1 MLRAPEPTPMRPIAA
16 SPTVRAESICLTPL
30 RLALRAAF
38 AGLLIG
44 PAGVVLAQATS
55 TPANV
60 QMLRATTVV
69 APDDETS
76 STEHTRSYTS
86 GKVTI
91 GKGEQDV
98 KDIPQSTTVITRQ
111 RLDDQNL
118 RTLDQA
124 LEQATGIT
132 VQDDNNFQRSYFSRG
147 FEIDSVQYDGIP
159 LNNESGFLLQP
170 DLAMY
175 DRVEVLRG
183 ASGIFT
189 GNGSP
194 GGTINLV
201 RKRAPADRQINATI
215 SGGSWNNYYGSVDA
229 TSKLNESGSLR
240 GRVVASYT
248 DREYFFD
255 SAETKK
261 YLLYGTLEY
270 DIAPS
275 TTVSVG
281 VSHEDHDMRPYYS
294 ALPRFSNGVDL
305 RLPRETY
312 LNADWSRTKVQRD
325 GIYGDI
331 THRFNADWHAK
342 VAVSHLREDN
352 HDRSGAAF
360 GTINPV
366 NYTGSSISAFDA
378 KLNGEQIGVDATLN
392 GSFSAFG
399 LKHDVLVGAN
409 YADREYDNYSSAWT
423 VRNAAINPFTFNS
436 ANYAT
441 FPRTL
446 SGTPTDRK
454 TKQEQYGVYSSLRF
468 SLTEQLKLIAGG
480 RVSHYETENR
490 NNLDGQVTART
501 KDAGI
506 FTPYGALT
514 FDLNPDW
521 TAYASYAEI
530 FTSQANRFDR
540 TGAPLDPMTGD
551 NYEIGIKG
559 SLFEK
564 RINTSFALFRV
575 NQEGRA
581 QADPFFP
588 NPCAASPVGGAC
600 YTSDGKVRSQGF
612 DTEFSG
618 QLAPGWQ
625 VAAGYTF
632 NTTKYLVDR
641 NANGTPS
648 ANQGAPLSTFTPKH
662 ILRLWTTYQLPGE
675 LNAWNVGGG
684 VNFQSET
691 YKTSGALRFSQ
702 SAYAIWSARA
712 SYRINRNLTA
722 ALNINNI
729 FDKTYYSTLG
739 STTLGNWYG
748 APRNV
753 MATLNASF

>member
-1 MLRAPEPTPMRPIAA
+1 MRPVAVFL
-16 SPTVRAESICLTPL
+16 TVRGDSL
-30 RLALRAAF
+30 RPTSLRTALRAAF
-38 AGLLIG
+38 AGLLIA
-44 PAGVVLAQATS
+44 PAGHALAQEAS

-69 APDDETS
+69 APTEETA
-76 STEHTRSYTS
+76 STEHSRSYTS
-86 GKVTI
+86 GKATI

-124 LEQATGIT
+124 LENTTGIT
-132 VQDDNNFQRSYFSRG
+132 VQDDNNFQRTYYSRG
-147 FEIDSVQYDGIP
+147 FAVDSVQYDGVP
-159 LNNESGFLLQP
+159 LNAGSNGFLVQP

-183 ASGIFT
+183 ASGMFT
-189 GNGSP
+189 GNGNP

-201 RKRAPADRQINATI
+201 RKRALADRQINGTLSA
-215 SGGSWNNYYGSVDA
+215 GSWNNYYGSVDA
-229 TSKLNESGSLR
+229 TSKLNESGSVR

-261 YLLYGTLEY
+261 YLLYGTLDW

-275 TTVSVG
+275 TAVSIG
-281 VSHEDHDMRPYYS
+281 FSHEDHDMRPYYGG
-294 ALPRFSNGVDL
+294 LPRYSTGADIG
-305 RLPRETY
+305 LPRETY
-312 LNADWSRTKVQRD
+312 LNADWARTKVQRD
-325 GIYGDI
+325 GIYGDL
-331 THRFNADWHAK
+331 THRFNADWNAK
-342 VAVSHLREDN
+342 VTLSRLEEDN
-352 HDRSGAAF
+352 HDRSGSNF
-360 GTINPV
+360 GTVNPI
-366 NYTGSSISAFDA
+366 TLLGSTLSAFDQR
-378 KLNGEQIGVDATLN
+378 LTGTQVGVDATLN
-392 GSFSAFG
+392 GSFNAFG
-399 LKHDVLVGAN
+399 LKHDMLVGAN
-409 YADREYDNYSSAWT
+409 YADRDYDSFSSLYT
-423 VRNAAINPFTFNS
+423 VPNPTVNPFTFNS
-436 ANYAT
+436 ANYST
-441 FPRTL
+441 FPTVL
-446 SGTPTDRK
+446 SRAPTN
-454 TKQEQYGVYSSLRF
+454 TTTSQTQYGAYGSLRL
-468 SLTEQLKLIAGG
+468 SLTERLKLIGGG
-480 RVSHYETENR
+480 RLSHFETKSR
-490 NNLDGQVTART
+490 NNITGLTTSTT

-506 FTPYGALT
+506 FTPYGGLT
-514 FDLNPDW
+514 FDLSPEW

-530 FTSQANRFDR
+530 YTSQANRYDR
-540 TGAPLDPMTGD
+540 NGEALDPMTGD
-551 NYEIGIKG
+551 NYELGIKG
-559 SLFEK
+559 SLFEN
-564 RINTSFALFRV
+564 RVNTSFALFRV

-581 QADPFFP
+581 QSDPFFP
-588 NPCAASPVGGAC
+588 NPCAASPVGVAC
-600 YTSDGKVRSQGF
+600 FTNDGKVRSQGF

-618 QLAPGWQ
+618 QLAAGWQ

-662 ILRLWTTYQLPGE
+662 ILRLWTTYQLPGA

-702 SAYAIWSARA
+702 GTYAIWSARA

-739 STTLGNWYG
+739 STTGGNWYG
-748 APRNV
+748 APRNI

>member
-1 MLRAPEPTPMRPIAA
+1 MSSCARVEKPAMCPVVAAPA
-16 SPTVRAESICLTPL
+16 SPDETIRPTYL

-38 AGLLIG
+38 AGLLAA
-44 PAGVVLAQATS
+44 PVGVALAQA
-55 TPANV
+55 ANV

-69 APDDETS
+69 APAEETA

-86 GKVTI
+86 GKATI

-132 VQDDNNFQRSYFSRG
+132 VQDDNNFQRSYYSRG
-147 FEIDSVQYDGIP
+147 FQIDSVQYDGIP
-159 LNNESGFLLQP
+159 LNSGSGFLVQP

-201 RKRAPADRQINATI
+201 RKRALAEKQFNATL
-215 SGGSWNNYYGSVDA
+215 SAGSWNNYYGSVDA
-229 TSKLNESGSLR
+229 TGKLNESGSLR
-240 GRVVASYT
+240 GRAVASYT
-248 DREYFFD
+248 DRDYFFD
-255 SAETKK
+255 SAYTKK
-261 YLLYGTLEY
+261 ALLYGTLEY
-270 DIAPS
+270 DLAPS

-281 VSHEDHDMRPYYS
+281 LSHEDHDMRPYYS
-294 ALPRFSNGVDL
+294 ALPRFSNGGDL

-312 LNADWSRTKVQRD
+312 LNADWSHTDVQRT
-325 GIYGDI
+325 GLYGDV
-331 THRFNADWHAK
+331 THRFNADWNAK
-342 VAVSHLREDN
+342 VAVSYLQEDN
-352 HDRSGAAF
+352 RDKSGAAF
-360 GTINPV
+360 GTIDPR
-366 NYTGSSISAFDA
+366 TLAGSAISAFRT
-378 KLNGEQIGVDATLN
+378 KLRGEQVGIDATLN
-392 GSFSAFG
+392 GSFTAFG
-399 LKHDVLVGAN
+399 LKHDVLVGGN
-409 YADREYDNYSSAWT
+409 YADRDYDNFSSART
-423 VRNAAINPFTFNS
+423 VANAAINPFTFNP

-441 FPRTL
+441 FPAML
-446 SGTPTDRK
+446 SRAPTNTT
-454 TKQEQYGVYSSLRF
+454 TKQEQYGVYGSLRF

-480 RVSHYETENR
+480 RVSHYETQAIDNVR
-490 NNLDGQVTART
+490 GITTART

-662 ILRLWTTYQLPGE
+662 ILRLWTTYQLPGD

-748 APRNV
+748 APRNI

>member
-1 MLRAPEPTPMRPIAA
+1 MRPAA
-16 SPTVRAESICLTPL
+16 SVLVMRHDTIRSTRFHAALNAA
-30 RLALRAAF
+30 LA
-38 AGLLIG
+38 GILLI
-44 PAGVVLAQATS
+44 PAAAALAQAS
-55 TPANV
+55 QDRV
-60 QMLRATTVV
+60 HVLSATTVV
-69 APDDETS
+69 APAEES
-76 STEHTRSYTS
+76 ASTEHTRSYTS
-86 GKVTI
+86 GKATI

-98 KDIPQSTTVITRQ
+98 KDIPQSTSVITRQ

-132 VQDDNNFQRSYFSRG
+132 VQDENNFQRRYYSRG
-147 FEIDSVQYDGIP
+147 FEIDSVQYDGVP
-159 LNNESGFLLQP
+159 LPSGSNGGSAGNFLVQP

-189 GNGSP
+189 GNGNP

-201 RKRAPADRQINATI
+201 RKRALADRQINATV

-261 YLLYGTLEY
+261 YLLYGTIDW

-281 VSHEDHDMRPYYS
+281 FSHEDHDMRPYYS
-294 ALPRFSNGVDL
+294 SLPRFSNGL
-305 RLPRETY
+305 ALGLPRETY

-325 GIYGDI
+325 GVYGDI
-331 THRFNADWHAK
+331 THRFNADWNAK
-342 VAVSHLREDN
+342 VAVSYLQEDN

-360 GTINPV
+360 GTV
-366 NYTGSSISAFDA
+366 NAVTLGGPTLSAFDA
-378 KLNGEQIGVDATLN
+378 KLKGEQIGMDATLN
-392 GSFSAFG
+392 GSFTAFG

-409 YADREYDNYSSAWT
+409 YSDREANTFSSLWAIP
-423 VRNAAINPFTFNS
+423 NAGINPFTFNS
-436 ANYAT
+436 ANYSV
-441 FPRTL
+441 FPTTL
-446 SGTPTDRK
+446 SRAPTNTRI
-454 TKQEQYGVYSSLRF
+454 KQEQYGVYSSLRF
-468 SLTEQLKLIAGG
+468 ALTERFKVTAGG
-480 RVSHYETENR
+480 RVSHYETETR
-490 NNLDGQVTART
+490 NNFTGVTTART

-514 FDLNPDW
+514 FDLDPTW

-530 FTSQANRFDR
+530 YNSQANRYDSS
-540 TGAPLDPMTGD
+540 GQPLDPMTGD
-551 NYEIGIKG
+551 NYELGIKG

-564 RINTSFALFRV
+564 RINTAFALFHII
-575 NQEGRA
+575 QDGRA
-581 QADPFFP
+581 QSDPRFP
-588 NPCAASPVGGAC
+588 SPCAASPVGGAC
-600 YTSDGKVRSQGF
+600 FTRDGKVRSQGF

-618 QLAPGWQ
+618 QLAAGWQ

-632 NTTKYLVDR
+632 NTTKYLTDR

-648 ANQGAPLSTFTPKH
+648 ANEGAPLSTFTPKH
-662 ILRLWTTYQLPGE
+662 ILRLWTTYQLPGD

-684 VNFQSET
+684 VNLQSET
-691 YKTSGALRFSQ
+691 YKTAGALRFSQ
-702 SAYAIWSARA
+702 GSYAIWSARA

-722 ALNINNI
+722 SLNLNNI
-729 FDKTYYSTLG
+729 FDKNYYSTLG
-739 STTLGNWYG
+739 STTGGNWYG
-748 APRNV
+748 TPRNI

>member
-1 MLRAPEPTPMRPIAA
+1 MPRTGTHPMRPVAVFL
-16 SPTVRAESICLTPL
+16 TVRGDSL
-30 RLALRAAF
+30 RPTSLRTALRAAF
-38 AGLLIG
+38 AGLLIA
-44 PAGVVLAQATS
+44 PASYALAQAVAA
-55 TPANV
+55 PANV

-69 APDDETS
+69 APTEETA

-86 GKVTI
+86 GKATI

-124 LEQATGIT
+124 LENTTGIT
-132 VQDDNNFQRSYFSRG
+132 VQDDNNFQRTYYSRG
-147 FEIDSVQYDGIP
+147 FAVDSVQYDGVP
-159 LNNESGFLLQP
+159 LNAGSNGFLVQP

-183 ASGIFT
+183 ASGMFT
-189 GNGSP
+189 GNGNP

-201 RKRAPADRQINATI
+201 RKRALADRQINGTLSA
-215 SGGSWNNYYGSVDA
+215 GSWNNYYGSIDA
-229 TSKLNESGSLR
+229 TSKLNESGSVR

-261 YLLYGTLEY
+261 YLLYGTLDW

-275 TTVSVG
+275 TAVSIG
-281 VSHEDHDMRPYYS
+281 FSHEDHDMRPYYGG
-294 ALPRFSNGVDL
+294 LPRYSTGADIG
-305 RLPRETY
+305 LPRETY
-312 LNADWSRTKVQRD
+312 LNADWARTKVQRD
-325 GIYGDI
+325 GIYGDL
-331 THRFNADWHAK
+331 THRFNADWDAK
-342 VAVSHLREDN
+342 VTLSRLEEDN
-352 HDRSGAAF
+352 HDRSGSNF
-360 GTINPV
+360 GAVNPV
-366 NYTGSSISAFDA
+366 TLLGSTLSAFDQR
-378 KLNGEQIGVDATLN
+378 LTGTQVGVDATLN
-392 GSFSAFG
+392 GSFNAFG

-409 YADREYDNYSSAWT
+409 YADRDYDSFSSLYT
-423 VRNAAINPFTFNS
+423 VPNPTVNPFTFNS
-436 ANYAT
+436 ANYST
-441 FPRTL
+441 FPTVL
-446 SGTPTDRK
+446 SRAPTN
-454 TKQEQYGVYSSLRF
+454 TTTSQTQYGAYGSLRL
-468 SLTEQLKLIAGG
+468 SLTERLKLIGGG
-480 RVSHYETENR
+480 RLSHFETKSR
-490 NNLDGQVTART
+490 NNITGLTTSTT

-506 FTPYGALT
+506 FTPYGGLT
-514 FDLNPDW
+514 FDLSPEW

-530 FTSQANRFDR
+530 YTSQANRYDR
-540 TGAPLDPMTGD
+540 NGEALDPMTGD
-551 NYEIGIKG
+551 NYELGIKG
-559 SLFEK
+559 SLFEN
-564 RINTSFALFRV
+564 RVNTSFALFRV

-581 QADPFFP
+581 QSDPFFP

-600 YTSDGKVRSQGF
+600 FTNDGKVRSQGF

-618 QLAPGWQ
+618 QLAAGWQ

-662 ILRLWTTYQLPGE
+662 ILRLWTTYQLPGA

-702 SAYAIWSARA
+702 GTYAIWSARA

-729 FDKTYYSTLG
+729 FDKNYYSTLG
-739 STTLGNWYG
+739 STTGGNWYG
-748 APRNV
+748 APRNI